1 LRYLSPPE
9 RVGEARRREAVDW
22 VTAMQF
28 DRHGNR
34 TWRQAAELLDSN
46 TPGT

>member
-1 LRYLSPPE
+1 MDTTKTV
-9 RVGEARRREAVDW
+9 RVGETRRREAVDK

-34 TWRQAAELLDSN
+34 I
-46 TPGT
+46 